1 MEPRTTIQLGGITLK
16 ADRPFLIAEA
26 GVNYENDIDAALRY
40 VEEAAA
46 SGADAIKFQSYKAET
61 IASRFSPSYW
71 DRTKEPTGSQFELF
85 KKYDHFDMPEYRRLA
100 ERSRE
105 CGIHF
110 MSTPFDFRFA
120 DDLNELMPVYK
131 IASADITNFP
141 FLRHIARKGKPVLL
155 STGASTIGEVDAAV
169 MLLRKEEVRHIAL
182 LHCVLSYP
190 CKPEDANLGIISH
203 LRNVYPDIVAGYS
216 DHVPPA
222 HGCAALVTAW
232 LLGARILEKHFTLDK
247 TRPGN
252 DHYHAMDP
260 RDVREFR
267 AQCDY
272 VTSLIG
278 QSRKDILACEAESR
292 RQARRSLVAARALNA
307 GEVIAATDIAIKRP
321 GTGLPPEMLDVIIG
335 RAVKKDIREDELLSW
350 DMFLS

>member
-1 MEPRTTIQLGGITLK
+1 METRNNIQFGKITLQ

-26 GVNYENDIDAALRY
+26 GVNYENDINVALRY

-71 DRTKEPTGSQFELF
+71 DTSKEPTRSQYELF
-85 KKYDHFDMPEYRRLA
+85 KKYDHFDMKEYRKLA
-100 ERSRE
+100 DRARE

-110 MSTPFDFRFA
+110 MSTPFDIQFV
-120 DDLNELMPVYK
+120 DDLNALMSVYK

-141 FLRHIARKGKPVLL
+141 FLRHVAQKGKPMIL
-155 STGASTIGEVDAAV
+155 STGASTIGEVDTAV
-169 MLLRKEEVRHIAL
+169 TLLRDEGVKQIAL

-190 CKPEDANLGIISH
+190 CKPEDANLGVISY
-203 LRNVYPDIVAGYS
+203 LKKVYPDIVVGYS

-222 HGCAALVTAW
+222 YGCAALITAW
-232 LLGARILEKHFTLDK
+232 LLGARFLEKHFTLDK
-247 TRPGN
+247 TRAGN

-260 RDVREFR
+260 QDIRDFR

-272 VTSLIG
+272 VTSLLG
-278 QSRKDILACEAESR
+278 RDRKDVLPCEAEPR
-292 RQARRSLVAARALNA
+292 RQARRSLVAARAMKA
-307 GEVIAATDIAIKRP
+307 GEIFTAADIAIKRP
-321 GTGLPPEMLDVIIG
+321 GTGLQPEMLDVVIG
-335 RAVKKDIREDELLSW
+335 RPVKKDIREDEVLSW
-350 DMFLS
+350 DVFLS